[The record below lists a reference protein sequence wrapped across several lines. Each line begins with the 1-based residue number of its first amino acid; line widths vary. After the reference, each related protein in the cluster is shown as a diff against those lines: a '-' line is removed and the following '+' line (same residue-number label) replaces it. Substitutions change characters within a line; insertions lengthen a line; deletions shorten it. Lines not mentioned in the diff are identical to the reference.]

1 MAEPQTPKAP
11 FKGGHP
17 HAKGARSASMPNS
30 NTHSGGGA
38 PQQIKAGVN
47 KGRTA
52 SYEAPKAGRR
62 RGSQA

>member
-11 FKGGHP
+11 FKGGFP
-17 HAKGARSASMPNS
+17 HAKGARSASMPSS

-47 KGRTA
+47 KGRTGT
-52 SYEAPKAGRR
+52 YEAGKPGRG
-62 RGSQA
+62 RGKGA